1 MKLLIRNIHSFFLL
15 LAVVSL
21 LASCKKRDVFGDV
34 TLNTD
39 RVIAEFADGKFGGS
53 IAMDYTT
60 NDVEVDLTEVRLF
73 IRSIVEENREVHV
86 KFLPDPTAVAD
97 FNAANGTNYTPLPAA
112 GYTIMS
118 NEMVFTQSD
127 RSDFVKIKIKPSI
140 LLGQSYAIGLKIS
153 EVTGGEPSE
162 LAGKVVVAV
171 SVKNKYD
178 GLYDVVGSCVDAN
191 GTYTGIYPREGVGL
205 RTVDGSAVDYLDPEF
220 SVGSPFFDNAYI
232 IENAS
237 TGAPAWLFSP
247 RFVFNTTTDK
257 VTAIL
262 DTDGMVPFGTVSPT
276 GPNQFTITSPDNKSF
291 AIKYTV
297 LSGRFTITET
307 WTYTGP
313 R

>member
-1 MKLLIRNIHSFFLL
+1 MKLLKRNIPFVFLL
-15 LAVVSL
+15 LASL
-21 LASCKKRDVFGDV
+21 VLIVSCKKRDVFGDV
-34 TLNTD
+34 ELNTD
-39 RVIAEFADGKFGGS
+39 RIIAEFTEGKFGGS
-53 IAMDYTT
+53 IAMEYST
-60 NDVEVDLTEVRLF
+60 NEVEIDLTEVRLY
-73 IRSIVEENREVHV
+73 IRSIVEEGREVNV
-86 KFLPDPTAVAD
+86 KFLPDATAVSD
-97 FNAANGTNYTPLPAA
+97 FNAANGTNYTPLPGA

-118 NEMVFTQSD
+118 NEMAFTQTD
-127 RSDFVKIKIKPSI
+127 RSDFVKIKIRPSI

-153 EVTGGEPSE
+153 EVTGGEASE
-162 LAGKVVVAV
+162 SAGQVVVGV

-191 GTYTGIYPREGVGL
+191 GTYMGIYPREGVGL

-232 IENAS
+232 IENIS

-262 DTDGMVPFGTVSPT
+262 DTDGNVPFGTVSPT
-276 GPNQFTITSPDNKSF
+276 GPNQFTVTSPDNKSF
-291 AIKYTV
+291 VIKYTV